1 MEVSGDDAARA
12 LARSRLEAKRD
23 FTSHLVVYV
32 VVNVFM
38 IGIWAFTGAGY
49 FWPAWIMGSW
59 GIGLALHAWEVYF
72 KRPVTEAD
80 VEAELHRIR

>member
-1 MEVSGDDAARA
+1 MEVSADDAARA
-12 LARSRLEAKRD
+12 LARRRLEAKQD
-23 FTSHLVVYV
+23 FISHLVAYV

-38 IGIWAFTGAGY
+38 IGIWAFTGGGY
-49 FWPAWIMGSW
+49 FWPAWVMGSW